1 MQFWCTVQYPWHI
14 NAQLCT
20 GCVNTGPA
28 QHARSMTKHCCHL
41 LTLLFRAWQE
51 QGQAVQV
58 HTARCL
64 IISSYSNLSTHQL
77 GPSML
82 PLEGHHNHLDILSR
96 GKHRYA
102 PHAHLEHA
110 FVSYFVHSPSGLV
123 FYSQLHLQ
131 CHLARW
137 MCTCHAPM
145 QGIMHQSHTSRACST
160 ATRHKHGMQHS

>member
-1 MQFWCTVQYPWHI
+1 MMKY
-14 NAQLCT
+14 
-20 GCVNTGPA
+20 
-28 QHARSMTKHCCHL
+28 CCHL
-41 LTLLFRAWQE
+41 LALFFWHDKNRGKLCKCIQHAASSFLLTQIY
-51 QGQAVQV
+51 Q
-58 HTARCL
+58 L
-64 IISSYSNLSTHQL
+64 I